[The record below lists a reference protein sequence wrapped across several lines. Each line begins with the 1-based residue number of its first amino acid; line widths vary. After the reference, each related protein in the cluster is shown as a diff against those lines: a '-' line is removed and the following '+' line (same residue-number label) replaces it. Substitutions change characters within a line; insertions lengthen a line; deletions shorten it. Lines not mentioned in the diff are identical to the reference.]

1 MTQLIYSTQCASQ
14 PDFPVEFRLESGLE
28 PLVKREKDMVVLT
41 GGNFSCLTKDG
52 IVIKELTYFC
62 EDTFFKKLSETQ
74 RVERLAGK
82 WIVCGNVGSQ
92 IGFYHW
98 FYQAFSG
105 LLLLKKRGI
114 NLAEYNILV
123 AKMPLWAQEYLR
135 KIGVTNA
142 TEIDDQTLYIVEDAT
157 FTNTMWGYFSYR
169 PHEEL
174 LSAYDD
180 IGVSG
185 YNCIS
190 RKIYISRDDS
200 VLRKVVNEHEV
211 IACLQ
216 KHGFKKIVLSECT
229 IDEQIAL
236 FKNATEIV
244 APHGAGLTNLVYSKF
259 GMRLIEL
266 FGEVYLNECFW
277 AIEKKKNID
286 YVGLVNPMD
295 PYSCQPDNIHFYN
308 QIVDIDL
315 LNNII

>member
-52 IVIKELTYFC
+52 IVIKESTYFC

-200 VLRKVVNEHEV
+200 VRRKVVNEHEV

-244 APHGAGLTNLVYSKF
+244 APHGAGLTNLVYSKS
-259 GMRLIEL
+259 GIRLIEL

-277 AIEKKKNID
+277 AIAKKKNID